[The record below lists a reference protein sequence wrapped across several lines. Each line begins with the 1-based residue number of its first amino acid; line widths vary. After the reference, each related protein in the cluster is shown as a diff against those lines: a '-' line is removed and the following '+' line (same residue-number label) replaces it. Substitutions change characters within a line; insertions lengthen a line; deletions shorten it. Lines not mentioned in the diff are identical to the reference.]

1 MTTGEAVSE
10 TPISTINTTP
20 LIDVMLV
27 LLIMFVITIPVATN
41 SVPIDL
47 PSGLTTQV
55 VQPLQNTVSLDANGT
70 IRWNGE
76 AVESADLAK
85 LLYST
90 TRMPTEPQ
98 LRFRPDAGASY
109 DRAAQVLAAIK
120 ASGVTNFGFVDNDR
134 FGHFEQ

>member
-1 MTTGEAVSE
+1 MTTGEAVSK

-47 PSGLTTQV
+47 PSDLATRA